1 MVAKSICYWQRIQVQ
16 FPAPI
21 ENLTTSLNTRHI
33 YGTQRHI
40 QVNTNTHTYT
50 LIVIILKSLKKK
62 KRNSLSTLNSLLNKT
77 KLTLEAWALEFQ
89 HKIY

>member
-21 ENLTTSLNTRHI
+21 ENLTTSLNTRHTC
-33 YGTQRHI
+33 GTQRHI

-77 KLTLEAWALEFQ
+77 KLTLEAWAL
-89 HKIY
+89 